1 VLQQGSADFTLAF
14 RLLGAAQDADGP
26 GEAGL
31 RGLFAAAD
39 ALAAWLPRW
48 RARIARDPACVT
60 ERATAMRRANPL
72 FIPRNHR
79 IEQAIVAAV
88 EASDFTPFDTL
99 TNVLARP
106 YDEQP
111 EHAGHAAPA
120 RPAERV
126 CRTFCGT

>member
-1 VLQQGSADFTLAF
+1 
-14 RLLGAAQDADGP
+14 
-26 GEAGL
+26 
-31 RGLFAAAD
+31 
-39 ALAAWLPRW
+39 
-48 RARIARDPACVT
+48 
-60 ERATAMRRANPL
+60 
-72 FIPRNHR
+72 
-79 IEQAIVAAV
+79 VAAV